1 MSTLPEH
8 DPVAAAFFDV
18 DNTLVRG
25 ASAFHLG
32 RALYR
37 RGFFSTHDLVQFGYV
52 QARYRLFG
60 ENKRQI
66 DHIRARALRIMSG
79 HSVAE
84 VMAVGEEV
92 WDQVLSL
99 RIYPGTKRLLDR
111 HLAAG
116 DQVWLVSATPV
127 EIGGLIATRLG
138 ATGCLGT
145 IAAHRDGFYTGKLV
159 GDLMHGQA
167 KAAAVRELA
176 QREGIDLSSSY
187 AYGDS
192 LNDIMMM
199 KEVANPCPIN
209 PDARLR
215 RYAQDVGWPIR
226 EFRGKRRRVTRTS
239 MRTASWAGAAWAASM
254 VAGSIRRRLTGRP

>member
-1 MSTLPEH
+1 MPTPSAHALAT
-8 DPVAAAFFDV
+8 AAFFDV

-37 RGFFSTHDLVQFGYV
+37 RGFFSTRDLLRFAYV
-52 QARYRLFG
+52 QGRYQLFG

-66 DHIRARALRIMSG
+66 DQIRARALQIMTG

-84 VMAVGEEV
+84 VVAVGEEV

-111 HLAAG
+111 HLANG
-116 DQVWLVSATPV
+116 HQVWLVSATPV
-127 EIGGLIATRLG
+127 EIGDLIAVRLG

-145 IAAHRDGFYTGKLV
+145 LAEHRDGYYTGALV
-159 GDLMHGQA
+159 GDLMHGRA
-167 KAAAVRELA
+167 KAAAVQELA
-176 QREGIDLSSSY
+176 EREGIELAASY

-192 LNDIMMM
+192 LNDITMMQG
-199 KEVANPCPIN
+199 VGNPCPIN
-209 PDARLR
+209 PDGRLR

-226 EFRGKRRRVTRTS
+226 EFRGRRRRVTRTGV
-239 MRTASWAGAAWAASM
+239 RTASWAGAAWAGSM
-254 VAGSIRRRLTGRP
+254 VLRSIQRSLARRL